1 DLIVTNRELIQALMG
16 SIEAPEVVVPIIE
29 VEESET
35 ESEEEAK
42 LEGEKSER
50 LKRSRNSS
58 TRSER
63 LAKLAESK
71 AKMEMQEKEKLRKKE
86 EETAARSQER
96 PRKKEKETA
105 ETRREKEIRKSI
117 STAVRREAELE
128 KIKEYGKDIME
139 KLEVLGSLISRKRD
153 INTIKETEK
162 KLRKVLA
169 ETGSEDLQEMEKE
182 LDKVR
187 SRYEELQQAGAR
199 NASMEIGHL
208 RTKEEI
214 LRKNLEEA
222 TKKEMEAKNLEKEL
236 ALVARELDLE
246 KMGSSELGEVTT
258 RMRKVEEDLLQ
269 LRTTIAATG
278 RRVELEL
285 ELGELIKKRGEIEAD
300 INMRKREMELSRL
313 KMEAKVELGRI
324 EIELLLRLEWIKTR
338 IRVLE
343 LELGLWLRKIEM
355 IRL

>member
-1 DLIVTNRELIQALMG
+1 
-16 SIEAPEVVVPIIE
+16 
-29 VEESET
+29 
-35 ESEEEAK
+35 
-42 LEGEKSER
+42 
-50 LKRSRNSS
+50 
-58 TRSER
+58 
-63 LAKLAESK
+63 
-71 AKMEMQEKEKLRKKE
+71 
-86 EETAARSQER
+86 
-96 PRKKEKETA
+96 
-105 ETRREKEIRKSI
+105 
-117 STAVRREAELE
+117 
-128 KIKEYGKDIME
+128 
-139 KLEVLGSLISRKRD
+139 
-153 INTIKETEK
+153 
-162 KLRKVLA
+162 
-169 ETGSEDLQEMEKE
+169 
-182 LDKVR
+182 R

-355 IRL
+355 IRF